1 MLKTS
6 TIAFAS
12 LLAVAAG
19 VASADKLGTAAKPS
33 EKGAAETTKV
43 AKREMPAND
52 DFASVTFRAGVGGS
66 SPACCPADLNCDG
79 IIDGADL
86 AALLSGWGSAGVGD
100 INADGNTNGADLA
113 ILLGAWGACQ
123 G

>member
-6 TIAFAS
+6 TLAFAS

-19 VASADKLGTAAKPS
+19 LASADKLGTAT
-33 EKGAAETTKV
+33 KGVTEVSKAG
-43 AKREMPAND
+43 KREMPAND
-52 DFASVTFRAGVGGS
+52 DFSSVTFRAGAGGS

-79 IIDGADL
+79 IVDGADL
-86 AALLSGWGSAGVGD
+86 AALLGGWGGSGTGD
-100 INADGNTNGADLA
+100 IDGDGNVNGADLA
-113 ILLGAWGACQ
+113 ALLGAWGACQ